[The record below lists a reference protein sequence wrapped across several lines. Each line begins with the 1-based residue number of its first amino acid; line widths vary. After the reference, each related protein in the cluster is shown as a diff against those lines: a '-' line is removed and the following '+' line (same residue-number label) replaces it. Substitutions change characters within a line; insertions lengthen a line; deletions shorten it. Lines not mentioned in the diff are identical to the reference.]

1 METLM
6 LMGIVGLTGYYL
18 QDKSGRKK
26 EGISNVNN
34 KDDIM
39 MENEKP
45 NSLNIYNSNKVNASN
60 DELLRMSLNNYKDA
74 ENPSLTGILPP
85 IYNSYS
91 AMGNETILN
100 TNIKEK
106 NLSETNDINRRSNVL
121 KTPNVPVIDRPMF
134 KLSNL
139 GATSDDNYS
148 NFGTGELSNQEVS
161 LLSGKVIE
169 REHSNMVPFFGSNI
183 KQNVETF
190 TNESKL
196 DNYTG
201 NTSTFIHKQ
210 ERSPQF
216 KQVSQNIYGAPLLT
230 DHIDTSRYIPSAYRQ
245 NEKPFYEEQVSAPI
259 SGTVS
264 NPLNNV
270 RQPTIDSLRTAN
282 NQQVSYEGRTKVGQ
296 MGSVRG
302 ITGDVAKNN
311 PDTHFELGHERLFT
325 STGAIIKNKSSNN
338 YENMMDTS
346 RQNQNLEYY
355 GGAMSNE
362 LLSAGPRLK
371 GISEIDNTSNL
382 DFSSIF
388 QDPRRN
394 QLSSDTQRNIGSKIS
409 GVNDYG
415 KNSINLLELERDTT
429 NDQHTLNINKSSSGQ
444 RIGIQ
449 DNIKGTLKETLLEKQ
464 DNSGNIRTKLKGD
477 SGMTDYTFKTTNKET
492 LVEKNGKY
500 NGHVNK
506 KDGMGY
512 NVVNAFAKTTNK
524 EITSDH
530 AYSGHANDSN
540 KNAMIYST
548 FENPEKV
555 RNAVH
560 VENYQGVGNHHTSA
574 AENRIKYKNAEISE
588 SKEKL
593 LQGQRPN
600 GRTSSLGVA
609 INSKDILGRVKIT
622 DNMLLKEKSKK
633 RVENLN
639 FTNNIPSKN
648 LLGEQQEKHNNQ
660 SEVQNNRINLNDI
673 SMQLNNNP
681 FFNLK

>member
-1 METLM
+1 M
-6 LMGIVGLTGYYL
+6 LIGITGLTGYYL

-26 EGISNVNN
+26 ETIRNIDDKDNVM
-34 KDDIM
+34 M

-45 NSLNIYNSNKVNASN
+45 NSLNIYNSNKVNAAN
-60 DELLRMSLNNYKDA
+60 DQLLRMSLNNYKDA
-74 ENPSLTGILPP
+74 ENPALTGILPP

-91 AMGNETILN
+91 SMGNETILH

-106 NLSETNDINRRSNVL
+106 NLSETNNINRRSNVL
-121 KTPNVPVIDRPMF
+121 ETPNIAVTDRPMF
-134 KLSNL
+134 KLASL
-139 GATSDDNYS
+139 GAPSDDNYS
-148 NFGTGELSNQEVS
+148 NFGIGTFSNQEVS

-216 KQVSQNIYGAPLLT
+216 EQVSQNIYGAPLLT

-245 NEKPFYEEQVSAPI
+245 NEKPFYEEKVSAPI
-259 SGTVS
+259 GGTIA

-282 NQQVSYEGRTKVGQ
+282 NQQVSYEGRMKAGQ

-302 ITGDVAKNN
+302 ITGNVSKNS
-311 PDTHFELGHERLFT
+311 PDTHFELGQDRLFT
-325 STGAIIKNKSSNN
+325 STGAIIKNKSGDN
-338 YENMMDTS
+338 YENMTQTS

-371 GISEIDNTSNL
+371 SIGNIDNTSNL
-382 DFSSIF
+382 DFSSLF
-388 QDPRRN
+388 QNPRRN
-394 QLSSDTQRNIGSKIS
+394 QLDSDTQRNLGSKIP

-415 KNSINLLELERDTT
+415 KKSINLLELERDTT

-449 DNIKGTLKETLLEKQ
+449 DDLKETIKETLLEKQ
-464 DNSGNIRTKLKGD
+464 DNSGNIKTNLKGD

-500 NGHVNK
+500 NGHANK

-524 EITSDH
+524 EITSDYS
-530 AYSGHANDSN
+530 YSGHANDAN
-540 KNAMIYST
+540 KNSMVYST

-560 VENYQGVGNHHTSA
+560 VENYKGSGNHHTSA
-574 AENRIKYKNAEISE
+574 AENRIRYKNAEISE
-588 SKEKL
+588 LKEKL

-600 GRTSSLGVA
+600 GRTSSLGVVA
-609 INSKDILGRVKIT
+609 NSKASLGQIKVT

-633 RVENLN
+633 RIENLN

-648 LLGEQQEKHNNQ
+648 LLGQQQEKYNKH
-660 SEVQNNRINLNDI
+660 SETQNNRINSNDV
-673 SMQLNNNP
+673 SMQLSSNP